1 MDPDPRHGEWLLRL
15 SLVEGVGPILGRRLI
30 EAFGSPRGIF
40 DAAPDE
46 LTRIRGIG
54 AAKARII
61 FRGLHESRDALER
74 EQARAAALGARIVAL
89 GTPGYPPM
97 LARTPDAPLVLYARG
112 ALPAGENDYCVAV
125 VGSRHCSAYGIEQAE
140 RFAAALGEAGLVIVS
155 GGARGIDSAAHRAAI
170 RVGARTVAVLGCG
183 LAHCYPPENA
193 DLYARM
199 IESGGCVLSELPMDS
214 PPAAENFPARN
225 RIIAGLSLGTLVI
238 EAPTGSGALIT
249 ARLAVD
255 EYGREVMAVPGRV
268 DSAASEGSNDL
279 IRKGEAALVARPSDV
294 VEILESIAHR
304 QHMGPASA
312 RLAAL
317 PEDHAMA
324 DVEPEESARGGTV
337 TSAPNRKTGAPAIA
351 EAGLSETQRVIV
363 RAIDGQ
369 ALTVDAI
376 CRATGLE
383 AGVVQAES
391 TILEIRRVVVRDG
404 GGRLGRR
411 GLSGE

>member
-1 MDPDPRHGEWLLRL
+1 MESDPRHGEWLLRL
-15 SLVEGVGPILGRRLI
+15 TLVEGVGPILGRRLI
-30 EAFGSPRGIF
+30 ESFGSPRGVF
-40 DAAPDE
+40 DSAPGDLE
-46 LTRIRGIG
+46 RIRGIG
-54 AAKARII
+54 ATKARTI

-74 EQARAAALGARIVAL
+74 ELARAGALGVRIVAL
-89 GTPGYPPM
+89 GEPGYPPL

-125 VGSRHCSAYGIEQAE
+125 VGSRNCSAYGLEQAE

-170 RVGARTVAVLGCG
+170 RVGARTAAVLGCG

-193 DLYARM
+193 DLFAQMVER
-199 IESGGCVLSELPMDS
+199 GGCVLSELPMDS
-214 PPAAENFPARN
+214 PPSAENFPARN

-249 ARLAVD
+249 ARLAVE

-294 VEILESIAHR
+294 VEILESIAYR
-304 QHMGPASA
+304 QYMGPASA
-312 RLAAL
+312 RAAARSD
-317 PEDHAMA
+317 DHAVA
-324 DVEPEESARGGTV
+324 DVAPEKILGNRTAARV
-337 TSAPNRKTGAPAIA
+337 SNEAAAAAPIA
-351 EAGLSETQRVIV
+351 EMGLSETQRVIV
-363 RAIDGQ
+363 RAIEGE

-376 CRATGLE
+376 CRVTGLE

-411 GLSGE
+411 AGGV